1 MQKKNQFIILLS
13 ISSILLLSTSL
24 LFMNVGTS
32 FPDFGGFTRHIL
44 LINSDSVQPGY
55 CIVIDEIDSKVPSSQ
70 IEIFYHGR
78 GDLNVNYSVQLANWT
93 TSSYLNHSQNVSL
106 LLQYF
111 TPVESISIRQ
121 GLAARDSTYESCP
134 YISVKIPQNTKMAA
148 AILYPVNNSMSNPNF
163 SRDVRS
169 SWINDHDF
177 VRVQDQTNLFT
188 QGNVTS
194 DAKILFFRVNSSNN
208 ITSYFVKD
216 CTTLIYNGF
225 VYLDIIK
232 PQTIAWNEN
241 TTQNSNI
248 KSITKIMSSHE
259 ISSSISISK
268 PSLYFNL
275 SSLPALRQKMQL
287 QSPWKEWFNNLEASS
302 QSYLTSDINSIDPVN
317 RADAALKLAY
327 LSCIDENATYL
338 NRVKEYLSAIP
349 TITGYSAASEYLRRS
364 IATMRYVLAL
374 DMIHP
379 NISTSE
385 RQEYESNILSHSKS
399 LFDTFLTT
407 PRNNH
412 ILIRSGAFGLLGL
425 YFNESSWIQTAL
437 NEIDRYLNENIRSE
451 GACYEGQSYE
461 GYGFLNVLRFLYALY
476 KTTNINYFTDVN
488 FERLLLFN
496 VNSTSPLGTLPLF
509 EDARHNS
516 EVAEM
521 CLWSAPHISEGKYLQ
536 WLFEQRNA
544 SGSFNMMSPTV
555 SRLVMYDTNVVA
567 NAPTWNASIIARD
580 SGLAFLRDSWRND
593 SLYLAFNSKT
603 YKQSHTHLDQNSIEF
618 WAYGAYLLA
627 NPGYGT
633 FGDEHHGWL
642 ISTESSNTLSFNG
655 KDQLQE
661 TAEGI
666 QDGIISE
673 GISYV
678 SGSAYQTYVH
688 PSSFTMHPSFFNI
701 FIAIYVVIIACIV
714 LGFLLIKSTPEKI
727 EIKKSNNPEKSQ
739 SLNTWKDEWR
749 MVYNNLFF
757 RNMSI
762 SDIDNGLGVRTNKI
776 SFWMNVSII
785 VLMSYLILTQFHL
798 IINPYLATYSDP
810 SLSYSSVVN
819 SFYIIEIIL
828 FILIG
833 PILVLSVWLFRRSF
847 YYCFNKYFNSSFP
860 LSAESRFTLKSLDF
874 IGLPLIL
881 YWIFACT
888 WIFLFVFPIFSGSA
902 NELLTNTGSIIGVI
916 NELVEFVAHCMVHVI
931 ILFVIL
937 AIISTWMALMI
948 TRYVSIKIDVSKK
961 QVFGRILL
969 VSLLI
974 FSIFLILLI
983 LFYTILIN
991 YLGTLQIADLM

>member
-1 MQKKNQFIILLS
+1 
-13 ISSILLLSTSL
+13 
-24 LFMNVGTS
+24 
-32 FPDFGGFTRHIL
+32 
-44 LINSDSVQPGY
+44 
-55 CIVIDEIDSKVPSSQ
+55 
-70 IEIFYHGR
+70 
-78 GDLNVNYSVQLANWT
+78 
-93 TSSYLNHSQNVSL
+93 
-106 LLQYF
+106 
-111 TPVESISIRQ
+111 
-121 GLAARDSTYESCP
+121 
-134 YISVKIPQNTKMAA
+134 
-148 AILYPVNNSMSNPNF
+148 
-163 SRDVRS
+163 
-169 SWINDHDF
+169 
-177 VRVQDQTNLFT
+177 
-188 QGNVTS
+188 
-194 DAKILFFRVNSSNN
+194 
-208 ITSYFVKD
+208 
-216 CTTLIYNGF
+216 
-225 VYLDIIK
+225 
-232 PQTIAWNEN
+232 
-241 TTQNSNI
+241 
-248 KSITKIMSSHE
+248 
-259 ISSSISISK
+259 
-268 PSLYFNL
+268 
-275 SSLPALRQKMQL
+275 
-287 QSPWKEWFNNLEASS
+287 
-302 QSYLTSDINSIDPVN
+302 
-317 RADAALKLAY
+317 
-327 LSCIDENATYL
+327 
-338 NRVKEYLSAIP
+338 
-349 TITGYSAASEYLRRS
+349 
-364 IATMRYVLAL
+364 
-374 DMIHP
+374 
-379 NISTSE
+379 
-385 RQEYESNILSHSKS
+385 
-399 LFDTFLTT
+399 
-407 PRNNH
+407 
-412 ILIRSGAFGLLGL
+412 
-425 YFNESSWIQTAL
+425 
-437 NEIDRYLNENIRSE
+437 E

-727 EIKKSNNPEKSQ
+727 EIKKSNNPQKSQ

-819 SFYIIEIIL
+819 SFYMIEIIL